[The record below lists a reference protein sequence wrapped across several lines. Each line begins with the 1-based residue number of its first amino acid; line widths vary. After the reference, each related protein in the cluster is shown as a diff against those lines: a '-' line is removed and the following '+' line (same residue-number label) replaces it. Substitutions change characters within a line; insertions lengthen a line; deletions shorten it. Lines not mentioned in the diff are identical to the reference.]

1 MDASG
6 KVVAPAPKTPAG
18 DPNRRPYQNDHK
30 RKGPMPTSS
39 SRQVATI
46 EDEQPEERPAPKK
59 KGGRPPWQPSFSY
72 EQALDAPCKFHS
84 GAKPSNHTTRKCHW
98 LTRITKGE
106 GMVPPPPP
114 GPPPPAPQQPAAR
127 PAVGAIQDE
136 FPEAHDAYVVFT
148 SQVDDK
154 RSRRR
159 QHQEVNAVASS
170 TAEFMHWSEKPIS
183 WSQADHPEVMPS
195 PGSYAMVLDVTL
207 ATERRAARFSRVL
220 IDGGSSINILYRD
233 TMEKLNIKAKQLMP
247 SRTVFHGIVPG
258 LSCSPIGKIKMDVL
272 FGDKDHFRRE
282 AIWFEVVDL
291 ESPYHALLG
300 RPALAKFMA
309 VPHYAYLKMKM
320 PSSKGI
326 ITVAGDYKK
335 SIECAMASSR
345 LAESLVVAEEK
356 KMLER
361 VVAMAGKQPT
371 LSPNPKDCD
380 AQGSFQPA
388 KETKKIPLDPE
399 NPERFA
405 VIGANLDSK

>member
-1 MDASG
+1 M
-6 KVVAPAPKTPAG
+6 
-18 DPNRRPYQNDHK
+18 
-30 RKGPMPTSS
+30 
-39 SRQVATI
+39 
-46 EDEQPEERPAPKK
+46 
-59 KGGRPPWQPSFSY
+59 
-72 EQALDAPCKFHS
+72 
-84 GAKPSNHTTRKCHW
+84 
-98 LTRITKGE
+98 
-106 GMVPPPPP
+106 
-114 GPPPPAPQQPAAR
+114 
-127 PAVGAIQDE
+127 
-136 FPEAHDAYVVFT
+136 VFT
-148 SQVDDK
+148 SMADDR
-154 RSRRR
+154 RSRRPQR
-159 QHQEVNAVASS
+159 QEVNAVASE
-170 TAEFMHWSEKPIS
+170 TPEFMHWSEKPIS
-183 WSQADHPEVMPS
+183 WSRADHPEVMPS
-195 PGSYAMVLDVTL
+195 PGSYALVLD
-207 ATERRAARFSRVL
+207 ATFATDKRAARFSRVL
-220 IDGGSSINILYRD
+220 IDGDNSINILYKD
-233 TMEKLNIKAKQLMP
+233 TMEKLGIKQRQLQN

-258 LSCSPIGKIKMDVL
+258 LSCSPIGKILIDVL

-282 AIWFEVVDL
+282 PVWFEVVDL

-361 VVAMAGKQPT
+361 VVAMAGKQPA